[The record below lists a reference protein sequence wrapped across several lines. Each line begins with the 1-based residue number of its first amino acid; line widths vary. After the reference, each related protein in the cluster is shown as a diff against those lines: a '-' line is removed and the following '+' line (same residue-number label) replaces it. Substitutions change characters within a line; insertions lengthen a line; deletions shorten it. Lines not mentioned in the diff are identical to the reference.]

1 MLSAIYNKMYDHL
14 RTLQV
19 EDKTKHD
26 AIVMQH
32 PYGTDWISKVIDNV
46 HLLVMLRFKPVMP
59 NKINVLGAETQL
71 FLSTSGRYQEN
82 VEGILDFCQNTH
94 TYQENRLFYGCL
106 VEQSLPD
113 CSRSTT

>member
-1 MLSAIYNKMYDHL
+1 
-14 RTLQV
+14 
-19 EDKTKHD
+19 
-26 AIVMQH
+26 MQH